1 MQCPH
6 CGNYVADGTSYC
18 PSCGAPQTAPAAPTY
33 YNNPNP
39 ESNPYGQPAGNPNP
53 YGQTAGNP
61 NPYGQPAGNPN
72 PYGQPVTNPYGNP
85 NPYGQPNPY
94 GNPYGMPD
102 PNMKQAQPYH
112 GLAIAS
118 LVLGILSFFCFGL
131 IAGGLAIVFAAIA
144 KGNGNKSGVATAG
157 LVCGIVGFVLTLISL
172 TVIL

>member
-1 MQCPH
+1 MQCSH

-18 PSCGAPQTAPAAPTY
+18 PSCGAPQTAPAAPANPY
-33 YNNPNP
+33 GNPNP
-39 ESNPYGQPAGNPNP
+39 NSNPYGQTN
-53 YGQTAGNP
+53 T
-61 NPYGQPAGNPN
+61 N